1 MRNLSLILIHAPANL
16 TICRIQSTN
25 DVWDW
30 GSERTTVW
38 YLQINNSSGLFR
50 SGSQRRH
57 SVTFL
62 VYVMSIFEGMGRRA
76 SSSSKHDVT
85 TSSRWARLSWPREHT
100 SSEEEEY
107 SMRRMMMK
115 ITSSRVD
122 LNTRKEEAAQRE
134 LRKKR
139 ELQVVVR
146 ASSLNHLYDKN
157 KIKKREMRTRNEG
170 TGGRGGSGSYLWTWH
185 RA

>member
-1 MRNLSLILIHAPANL
+1 
-16 TICRIQSTN
+16 
-25 DVWDW
+25 
-30 GSERTTVW
+30 
-38 YLQINNSSGLFR
+38 
-50 SGSQRRH
+50 
-57 SVTFL
+57 
-62 VYVMSIFEGMGRRA
+62 
-76 SSSSKHDVT
+76 
-85 TSSRWARLSWPREHT
+85 
-100 SSEEEEY
+100 
-107 SMRRMMMK
+107 MRRMMMK

-170 TGGRGGSGSYLWTWH
+170 TGGRGGSGSYLWT
-185 RA
+185 